1 MKENMCGLVCYRDV
15 FVVVLIRF
23 GVKMINYL
31 FVLYWYVEVHFLGVP
46 KIHQVLSGCTR
57 KCT

>member
-1 MKENMCGLVCYRDV
+1 MCGLVCCHDM

-31 FVLYWYVEVHFLGVP
+31 FVLYVEVHFLRAP
-46 KIHQVLSGCTR
+46 KIH
-57 KCT
+57 

>member
-1 MKENMCGLVCYRDV
+1 MKETMCGSVCYRDL

-31 FVLYWYVEVHFLGVP
+31 FVLYVEVHFLGAP
-46 KIHQVLSGCTR
+46 KIH
-57 KCT
+57 